1 MRTTTRMVLAMAIAI
16 GLLALWCSER
26 GNTSGPAV
34 TDSLER
40 PTVSGSAW
48 RDSDSTLRIAV
59 DSPTQARGA
68 NADVER
74 ISVRVSTAERLPIAS
89 AQLFARDSERWF
101 ELGVTDSDGLWSGE
115 TRDGIR
121 SIAAR
126 HTDFQPGQLELAD
139 VDASVDVTLILAPG
153 GVLCGT
159 VRTTDGGIPIAGL
172 RVLAHA
178 RGMSL
183 SSEFGDQ
190 GQLER
195 LERSLADGDPSA
207 LLASVDAEG
216 SFCLSGLEPDTTY
229 EIVCGG
235 GGYVL
240 SPGSTYLLSARD
252 EAPHLTVERLFG
264 AVLSFVDQAGSPIDA
279 RVYNLL
285 ELWCEHANATSFGP
299 SAVLCGVSSSL
310 GELPANCL
318 LALFA
323 SGTAAGEVGPM
334 MIDHHFAGCLRGR
347 NEVMLNP
354 VDKEVAT
361 EVIQV
366 DSDRSPRGIIE
377 VVFTGELTTTYGY
390 DAQLARSGAL
400 RLEDRSSTQLHLP
413 LTARASQLAFTGA
426 VPVGQYSVRYRGAGL
441 VYPPMT
447 EAAVQLEVT
456 ESGARFEV
464 PLDRFGAIRLEL
476 RDRHGRPF
484 VGSVFGS
491 VARGVPGPPDPFG
504 KVRQTMHRMSNFAA
518 PFVLGGLEPGTY
530 TIRLVAPRFEGRDGN
545 ALVVRVE
552 SGVVASVS
560 ATRVMN

>member
-1 MRTTTRMVLAMAIAI
+1 
-16 GLLALWCSER
+16 
-26 GNTSGPAV
+26 
-34 TDSLER
+34 
-40 PTVSGSAW
+40 
-48 RDSDSTLRIAV
+48 
-59 DSPTQARGA
+59 
-68 NADVER
+68 
-74 ISVRVSTAERLPIAS
+74 
-89 AQLFARDSERWF
+89 
-101 ELGVTDSDGLWSGE
+101 
-115 TRDGIR
+115 
-121 SIAAR
+121 
-126 HTDFQPGQLELAD
+126 
-139 VDASVDVTLILAPG
+139 
-153 GVLCGT
+153 
-159 VRTTDGGIPIAGL
+159 
-172 RVLAHA
+172 
-178 RGMSL
+178 
-183 SSEFGDQ
+183 
-190 GQLER
+190 
-195 LERSLADGDPSA
+195 
-207 LLASVDAEG
+207 
-216 SFCLSGLEPDTTY
+216 
-229 EIVCGG
+229 
-235 GGYVL
+235 
-240 SPGSTYLLSARD
+240 
-252 EAPHLTVERLFG
+252 
-264 AVLSFVDQAGSPIDA
+264 
-279 RVYNLL
+279 
-285 ELWCEHANATSFGP
+285 
-299 SAVLCGVSSSL
+299 
-310 GELPANCL
+310 
-318 LALFA
+318 
-323 SGTAAGEVGPM
+323 M

-441 VYPPMT
+441 VCPPMT

-552 SGVVASVS
+552 SGVVARVS